1 MSMLAKIILG
11 TGLAMAVVSP
21 ALADDRRDYDRY
33 EDRYER
39 RYDDQDLRRDSRDG
53 YAYGRGRGRGDGVMR
68 LTDLIRRDDRLVDWA
83 FMEFDRNRN
92 GRLEA
97 READDANKTF
107 FYAADRNRS
116 GYIEGR
122 EFSYGRDQVLRNS
135 RYAWRR

>member
-1 MSMLAKIILG
+1 MNKLTKIILG
-11 TGLAMAVVSP
+11 AGLAMAVVSP
-21 ALADDRRDYDRY
+21 ALADERRDY
-33 EDRYER
+33 ERYER

-68 LTDLIRRDDRLVDWA
+68 LTELIRRDDRLIDWA

-122 EFSYGRDQVLRNS
+122 EFSYGRDQVLRHS
-135 RYAWRR
+135 RYAGRR

>member
-1 MSMLAKIILG
+1 MSKLAKIIVG
-11 TGLAMAVVSP
+11 AGLAMAVVSP
-21 ALADDRRDYDRY
+21 ALADDRRDYDRN
-33 EDRYER
+33 DRYER
-39 RYDDQDLRRDSRDG
+39 RYDDQDLRRDNRDG

-135 RYAWRR
+135 RYAYRR

>member
-1 MSMLAKIILG
+1 MSKLAKIILG
-11 TGLAMAVVSP
+11 AGLALAAVSP
-21 ALADDRRDYDRY
+21 ALADDRGDY
-33 EDRYER
+33 DRYER
-39 RYDDQDLRRDSRDG
+39 RYEDQDLRRDARDG

-68 LTDLIRRDDRLVDWA
+68 LTNLIRRDDRLIDWA

-135 RYAWRR
+135 RYAYRR